1 MNNPR
6 DRKNW
11 EPIQWVKPAKH
22 IPGKKWK
29 LDFLKPVRPPASA
42 LVQGQKRFVAPSL
55 QMCGNRMFVLASNP
69 QRVPRI
75 IYVFRRH
82 TRLQMALESPMRV
95 LSNLIQPS
103 YCPLS
108 PNLQEPNCKI
118 PRTEETPNRLPSV
131 LLDYRLIA
139 SFAKHTLVFRN
150 QNASR

>member
-1 MNNPR
+1 
-6 DRKNW
+6 
-11 EPIQWVKPAKH
+11 
-22 IPGKKWK
+22 
-29 LDFLKPVRPPASA
+29 
-42 LVQGQKRFVAPSL
+42 
-55 QMCGNRMFVLASNP
+55 
-69 QRVPRI
+69 
-75 IYVFRRH
+75 
-82 TRLQMALESPMRV
+82 MRV

-118 PRTEETPNRLPSV
+118 SRTEETPNRLPSV